1 MKRIALLL
9 FVLAGFSAHAQ
20 LRYGFKTGLN
30 FARINGPSETSDA
43 GAELESWKNVTGF
56 HIGMTLG
63 YKFTDN
69 FGVRGEFMY
78 SKRGAKYTFD
88 GQSYRIF
95 KHSTGEVLTRG
106 TSRYLININNSYL
119 DIPVIAYARWK
130 DFEISG
136 GAYAGILVASSGE
149 GSLRYSGTN
158 NLGERVYEQPDK
170 NNTEL
175 DFNLNYNYRKDDP
188 GEGTG
193 PSDEAMV
200 NVVLAGG
207 SGSNAVV
214 SETPKTLGAY
224 YDYPEG
230 AKRLYNSLDYG
241 LVGGLTYYISNALY
255 FGMRIQYGLADIT
268 RNEADLAKA
277 RVGSTGE
284 RVYRDDKDQNFVIQA
299 SVGFSF

>member
-1 MKRIALLL
+1 M
-9 FVLAGFSAHAQ
+9 S
-20 LRYGFKTGLN
+20 
-30 FARINGPSETSDA
+30 GPSETSDA

-56 HIGMTLG
+56 HIGMTFG

-95 KHSTGEVLTRG
+95 KHASGEVLTLG
-106 TSRYLININNSYL
+106 TSRYLINVNNSYL

-149 GSLRYSGTN
+149 GSLRYSGKN
-158 NLGERVYEQPDK
+158 ELGVDVYELPSPT
-170 NNTEL
+170 NTEL
-175 DFNLNYNYRKDDP
+175 NFNLNYNYRKDDP
-188 GEGTG
+188 GEGT
-193 PSDEAMV
+193 SNAADEAPV
-200 NVVLAGG
+200 NVRVGAI
-207 SGSNAVV
+207 V

-255 FGMRIQYGLADIT
+255 FGVRIQYGLADIT

-277 RVGSTGE
+277 RVGAGGE
-284 RVYRDDKDQNFVIQA
+284 RLFREDKDRNFVVQA